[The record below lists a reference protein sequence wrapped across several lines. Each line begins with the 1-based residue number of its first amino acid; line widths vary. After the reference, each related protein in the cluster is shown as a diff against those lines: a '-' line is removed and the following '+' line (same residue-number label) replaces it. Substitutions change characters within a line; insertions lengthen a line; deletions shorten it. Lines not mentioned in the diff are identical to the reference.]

1 MQMIQDGPY
10 AHTPEKPLRMTG
22 RADFCEV
29 CVCVYRRSGVC
40 ACGKGRGR
48 EEVWEGEGEEEV
60 WERGGGRKCVFCTES
75 VLHREYDSFILIC
88 IISFISQKAKLL
100 VAELMDQKEMEVSGL
115 DSSSFTPTNV
125 ILLTSYRLGA

>member
-29 CVCVYRRSGVC
+29 CVG
-40 ACGKGRGR
+40 
-48 EEVWEGEGEEEV
+48 
-60 WERGGGRKCVFCTES
+60 RGGGGAC
-75 VLHREYDSFILIC
+75 VLHSGYNCCVAGCCMLLIFF
-88 IISFISQKAKLL
+88 SLLPQKAKLL

-115 DSSSFTPTNV
+115 DSLFIN
-125 ILLTSYRLGA
+125 LL